1 MSVRPFRDGGAERTM
16 DVSGR
21 RLARLKSKA
30 LFPDEEMIVLS
41 TGGMG
46 SDGPDCDLGI
56 CEVLERFSG

>member
-1 MSVRPFRDGGAERTM
+1 M

-21 RLARLKSKA
+21 RLARLKSKE

-41 TGGMG
+41 TGDIG

-56 CEVLERFSG
+56 C